1 MTENTSVLI
10 FSCRHMEINV
20 QFQWTKGGWAWS
32 FVAWTGTIWIVS
44 ILYSLDRNQG
54 WCFIG
59 VTIGS
64 RLQVTWE
71 TLARYSRTVLVT
83 LHPDRNTIEILNLA
97 IWFVLELGHVSLV
110 STLYPVSCTHV
121 QLQRAVLT
129 TQTQTFNK
137 IWLISYLFSRFPE
150 LWVGTVTSE
159 LATHSWESETSSIR
173 HCHCIVLNIWWETS
187 TQLMLSTRSVVC
199 CLTSPLLIP
208 SLPPRV

>member
-129 TQTQTFNK
+129 TKTQTFNK
-137 IWLISYLFSRFPE
+137 IWLIFYLFPDFQS
-150 LWVGTVTSE
+150 SE
-159 LATHSWESETSSIR
+159 LEEWPQNVPHTAENQRQAQSAIAIALFWIFGEKHQLSSI
-173 HCHCIVLNIWWETS
+173 HEVLS
-187 TQLMLSTRSVVC
+187 AV
-199 CLTSPLLIP
+199 
-208 SLPPRV
+208 